1 MKQENISI
9 LSPGEHFGFKGFEWI
24 VLDNN
29 VDGGV
34 LAIMT
39 STWNNREY
47 CFDDDGCNNYA
58 KSSLRK
64 KLLNELL
71 PVLGEDNLIPHEVDL
86 IADNGDDRYGTV
98 TDRVFILSCDEYRKY
113 RKNVPLLPEWMWTCT
128 PWYITNSGSGINVRV
143 VSTDGGLSGI
153 SENISSG
160 VAPAC
165 VFNPKN
171 LKLHRQVKMV
181 EVKGEDY

>member
-1 MKQENISI
+1 MKEENIGV
-9 LSPGEHFGFKGFEWI
+9 LSAGERFGFKGFEWI

-34 LAIMT
+34 LAIMA
-39 STWNNREY
+39 SAWNNEEY
-47 CFDDDGCNNYA
+47 SFDDNGCNNYA
-58 KSSLRK
+58 KSSLRR

-71 PVLGEDNLIPHEVDL
+71 PVLGEDNLIPHEVDMV
-86 IADNGDDRYGTV
+86 ADNGDDRYGTV

-113 RKNVPLLPEWMWTCT
+113 RKHVPLLPEWMWTCT
-128 PWYITNSGSGINVRV
+128 PWYISSTGNGYGVRCV
-143 VSTDGGLSGI
+143 NRDGGLYYDGA
-153 SENISSG
+153 NYGYG

-171 LKLHRQVKMV
+171 LKLHRQVQMV
-181 EVKGEDY
+181 EA

>member
-1 MKQENISI
+1 MTKENISI
-9 LSPGEHFGFKGFEWI
+9 LSAGERFDFKGFEWI

-39 STWNNREY
+39 STWNNRGY
-47 CFDDDGCNNYA
+47 CFDDDRCNNYA

-86 IADNGDDRYGTV
+86 IADNGDDRYGKI
-98 TDRVFILSCDEYRKY
+98 TDRLFILSCDEYRKY
-113 RKNVPLLPEWMWTCT
+113 RKHVPLLPEWMWTCT
-128 PWYITNSGSGINVRV
+128 PWYITN
-143 VSTDGGLSGI
+143 TGGRSLRSPRGYGRFSVQQRCALQRWGCPGLCI
-153 SENISSG
+153 QSEES
-160 VAPAC
+160 
-165 VFNPKN
+165 
-171 LKLHRQVKMV
+171 
-181 EVKGEDY
+181 